1 MLKNEEYE
9 LALSMIKNN
18 DDPICKEHLDY
29 LLKRCSDNGI
39 TISPVTIIALSKFDN
54 EYYDICVD
62 RLT

>member
-1 MLKNEEYE
+1 MPKNKEYE

-18 DDPICKEHLDY
+18 DNPIYKEHLDY
-29 LLKRCSDNGI
+29 LLKRCTDSGI
-39 TISPVTIIALSKFDN
+39 TISPVIIALSKFHN